1 MRDSRSQFTTSGVRF
16 TGYITLSNRPD
27 RDCLLAADHRPL
39 TTMFVPP
46 NIRLTDDELKFTF
59 VRSSGPGGQNVNKV
73 NSKAVLRW
81 NVLASPGLPDA
92 ARARFLSRFGAR
104 LTEAG
109 DLLVTSQRFR
119 DQKRNEEDCLEK
131 LRAMLAAVAH
141 PPKRRR
147 KTKPT
152 RASIERRKEQK
163 RETSHKKQGRRWQG
177 DE

>member
-1 MRDSRSQFTTSGVRF
+1 M
-16 TGYITLSNRPD
+16 L
-27 RDCLLAADHRPL
+27 
-39 TTMFVPP
+39 FVPP
-46 NIRLTDDELKFTF
+46 NIRISDDELKFTF

-81 NVLASPGLPDA
+81 NTLASQGVPPA
-92 ARARFLSRFGAR
+92 VRERFLSRFGAR

-109 DLLVTSQRFR
+109 DLVLTSQRFR
-119 DQKRNEEDCLEK
+119 DQSRNEADCVEK

-152 RASIERRKEQK
+152 RASVERRKEKK
-163 RETSHKKQGRRWQG
+163 RETSHKKQQRRWRG
-177 DE
+177 EE